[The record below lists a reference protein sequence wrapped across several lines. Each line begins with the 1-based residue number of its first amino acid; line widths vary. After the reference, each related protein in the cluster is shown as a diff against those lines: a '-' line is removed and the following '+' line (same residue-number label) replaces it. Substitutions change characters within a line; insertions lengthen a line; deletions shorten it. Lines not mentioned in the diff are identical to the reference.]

1 MSLSNGY
8 LTYLGSKKCC
18 DLRGLGPTG
27 ATGGEGP
34 MGPQGLPGTI
44 GPTGP
49 PGAAGPV
56 GAGSYGS
63 LALTGQSISTSTP
76 FQIPIAGTMSPGKIY
91 AVQASVFISGTT
103 AITPN
108 PNISFNFTDN
118 PGSTAFYPSTF
129 GNTGNVVTTSFYLTS
144 TTGLSPYSY
153 TGTVTDYFLY
163 NGSTGIQNH
172 NVNMYV
178 NPANTNSIFVVK
190 MNSTV
195 TPIN

>member
-34 MGPQGLPGTI
+34 MGPQGLPGQI

-63 LALTGQSISTSTP
+63 LALTGQSISASIP
-76 FQIPIAGTMSPGKIY
+76 FQIPIAGTMTPGKIY
-91 AVQASVFISGTT
+91 AVQASVFISE
-103 AITPN
+103 I
-108 PNISFNFTDN
+108 
-118 PGSTAFYPSTF
+118 
-129 GNTGNVVTTSFYLTS
+129 LQ
-144 TTGLSPYSY
+144 L
-153 TGTVTDYFLY
+153 
-163 NGSTGIQNH
+163 
-172 NVNMYV
+172 
-178 NPANTNSIFVVK
+178 
-190 MNSTV
+190 
-195 TPIN
+195 